1 MNEKIELKELKDVLS
16 QNYINYATS
25 ILLNRTLPD
34 LTDGF
39 KPIHRRILFGM
50 LKEKATTFTK
60 VAKLAGYIMGN
71 LHPHG
76 ESISSSIVRMGQDF
90 SLNIPLIEKAGNW
103 GAINGSPAAAA
114 RYIEGKLH
122 KITED
127 HILADLYK
135 DAVDWVPNYLATEDE
150 PVTLPVKFNQ
160 LLVNGAFGIATGFAT
175 NIPPHNLKEVCEGTI
190 FAIEELLKGNGEKL
204 TTEKLL
210 KYIKGPDFPTGG
222 VLKCNNLAELYT
234 TGKGSYVLQAKID
247 VVSKNEL
254 NITEIPYMSNTS
266 NLVDSIN
273 DAVEIIPGI
282 SRIID
287 STTITP
293 SILIKL
299 KSGNDPEIIKELLYR
314 NTTCSVSR
322 PFSLIGTLDNSF
334 YMFSLL
340 DSVLTFINYRLETLK
355 RIYTFSL
362 DKINDEIH
370 KLEGIIIAL
379 LNIDEV
385 IKIIRGSND
394 EQEARKKLINKFK
407 LSDIQTQYI
416 LDIRL
421 ARLTKM
427 EKHAIETKIEALET
441 EKARFIT
448 LLSDDGNIYKEI
460 IDEQKTIIKL
470 YGAPR
475 KTQILEG
482 ASTLETPM
490 TKIVDNEQYYLIL
503 TKKNFIKKVP
513 ARELEGYTQRRG
525 GVGKTFRLRDDDSII
540 NFRSCNNHDYLFIFT
555 KDGMVYRINAWE
567 LTEDKFDTGSGKPL
581 SSIVNIQDNQLIADV
596 VSIPMEVFENSQ
608 DASFLFITRDNKF
621 KRVLF
626 KEFSR
631 MKNVGIIATRL
642 NNDDTLIR
650 VETSYN
656 DNDTLMLISDNH
668 RYVKI
673 PLKDIRPILRP
684 TYGRLA
690 FLVKERDEIKL
701 ADAIVIPA
709 TVTDEDYLL
718 IVTGSGKSKLSLVN
732 TFPDWAGASIV
743 MNKAKDKEAFAGSLD
758 FIPKTLLDDP
768 ESEVMI
774 VTKFGK
780 FIKIKLS
787 EFKIMSRSS
796 IGVNTIKIK
805 DDEIIAVI

>member
-1 MNEKIELKELKDVLS
+1 M
-16 QNYINYATS
+16 
-25 ILLNRTLPD
+25 
-34 LTDGF
+34 
-39 KPIHRRILFGM
+39 
-50 LKEKATTFTK
+50 
-60 VAKLAGYIMGN
+60 
-71 LHPHG
+71 
-76 ESISSSIVRMGQDF
+76 
-90 SLNIPLIEKAGNW
+90 
-103 GAINGSPAAAA
+103 
-114 RYIEGKLH
+114 
-122 KITED
+122 
-127 HILADLYK
+127 
-135 DAVDWVPNYLATEDE
+135 
-150 PVTLPVKFNQ
+150 
-160 LLVNGAFGIATGFAT
+160 
-175 NIPPHNLKEVCEGTI
+175 
-190 FAIEELLKGNGEKL
+190 
-204 TTEKLL
+204 
-210 KYIKGPDFPTGG
+210 
-222 VLKCNNLAELYT
+222 
-234 TGKGSYVLQAKID
+234 
-247 VVSKNEL
+247 
-254 NITEIPYMSNTS
+254 
-266 NLVDSIN
+266 
-273 DAVEIIPGI
+273 
-282 SRIID
+282 
-287 STTITP
+287 
-293 SILIKL
+293 
-299 KSGNDPEIIKELLYR
+299 
-314 NTTCSVSR
+314 
-322 PFSLIGTLDNSF
+322 
-334 YMFSLL
+334 
-340 DSVLTFINYRLETLK
+340 
-355 RIYTFSL
+355 
-362 DKINDEIH
+362 
-370 KLEGIIIAL
+370 
-379 LNIDEV
+379 
-385 IKIIRGSND
+385 
-394 EQEARKKLINKFK
+394 
-407 LSDIQTQYI
+407 
-416 LDIRL
+416 
-421 ARLTKM
+421 
-427 EKHAIETKIEALET
+427 ET

-642 NNDDTLIR
+642 NDDDILIR

-690 FLVKERDEIKL
+690 FLVKERDNIKL

-796 IGVNTIKIK
+796 IGVNTIKIN